1 MERSLYLRLSL
12 LQFLQFFIW
21 GSWFVTAG
29 TYLLETLEFSG
40 REVGMVYGTTAIAA
54 TLSPFLLGLLADR
67 YFSSEK
73 LLSFLHFLGGG
84 FLFYLSTVKDFSLF
98 YPIMLLYVL
107 CFLPTF
113 SLSNGL
119 SLHHITD
126 TNKDFPRVR
135 VWGTIAWIL
144 AGLMVSWLN
153 VEKDVLPMQIA
164 AVFSIIQGF
173 YCLTLPNTP
182 PSIQKGKNFFQS
194 LLDPEIRALFMDRSF
209 VVMIVALM
217 LICIPSSYY
226 YSFVNPFLNEM
237 NVANAAGKMALGQIT
252 EIILMLALPFFF
264 LRLSFRSILFIGLL
278 SWGLR
283 YGFFVLGIQWGSEL
297 LYMIGIA
304 LHGLAFVFAMF
315 SAQIYLDKKVPIHL
329 RNTAQGFYTLLTL
342 GFGVFIGSY
351 IAGETVS
358 FYTFDNGLHDWEAIW
373 MLPAIIGVLVAGG
386 FWFLFKQRGKKLDF

>member
-1 MERSLYLRLSL
+1 METSLYVRLSF

-29 TYLLETLEFSG
+29 TYLLETLQFSG

-73 LLSFLHFLGGG
+73 LLSVLHFLGGG
-84 FLFYLSTVKDFSLF
+84 LLFYLSKVDHFSLF
-98 YPIMLLYVL
+98 YPVMLLYVL

-113 SLSNGL
+113 SLAHGL
-119 SLHHITD
+119 CLHHITD
-126 TNKDFPRVR
+126 TNKDFPKVR
-135 VWGTIAWIL
+135 VWGTISWIL
-144 AGLMVSWLN
+144 AGLLISWLK
-153 VEKDVLPMQIA
+153 VEKEVLPLEIA
-164 AVFSIIQGF
+164 AGFSILQGV
-173 YCLTLPNTP
+173 YCLTLPKTP
-182 PSIQKGKNFFQS
+182 PSPQEGKNFFQS
-194 LLDPEIRALFMDRSF
+194 LFDPEIRALFKDRSF
-209 VVMIVALM
+209 VVMIVALT

-237 NVANAAGKMALGQIT
+237 GVTNAAGKMAIGQVT
-252 EIILMLALPFFF
+252 EIVLMLALPFFL
-264 LRLSFRSILFIGLL
+264 LRFSFRNILFIGLL
-278 SWGLR
+278 SWGIR
-283 YGFFVLGIQWGSEL
+283 YGVFIIGIEWNSEL

-304 LHGLAFVFAMF
+304 LHGVAFVFAMF
-315 SAQIYLDKKVPIHL
+315 SAQIYMDKKVPTHL

-358 FYTFDNGLHDWEAIW
+358 IYTFDSNLHDWAAIW
-373 MLPAIIGVLVAGG
+373 LLPAVIGVVVALG
-386 FWFLFKQRGKKLDF
+386 FWRLFGSGKMEA

>member
-21 GSWFVTAG
+21 GSWFVTTG

-54 TLSPFLLGLLADR
+54 TLSPFILGLLADR

-73 LLSFLHFLGGG
+73 LLSILNFLGGG
-84 FLFYLSTVKDFSLF
+84 LLFYLATIEHFSLF

-113 SLSNGL
+113 SLAHGL
-119 SLHHITD
+119 SLHHVND
-126 TNKDFPRVR
+126 TNKDFPKVR
-135 VWGTIAWIL
+135 VWGTIAWII
-144 AGLMVSWLN
+144 AGLLISWLN
-153 VEKDVLPMQIA
+153 VEKAVLPLQIA
-164 AVFSIIQGF
+164 GGVSILQGF
-173 YCLTLPNTP
+173 YCLTLPKTP
-182 PSIQKGKNFFQS
+182 PSPQKGKSFFKS
-194 LLDPEIRALFMDRSF
+194 LMDPEIKALFKDRSF
-209 VVMIVALM
+209 VVMIIALT

-237 NVANAAGKMALGQIT
+237 NVTNAAGKMAIGQVT
-252 EIILMLALPFFF
+252 EIIFMLALPFFF
-264 LRLSFRSILFIGLL
+264 LRLSFRNILFIGLF
-278 SWGLR
+278 SWGIR
-283 YGFFVLGIQWGSEL
+283 YAIFMLGIEWNSEW
-297 LYMIGIA
+297 LYMIGIT

-315 SAQIYLDKKVPIHL
+315 SAQIYIDKKVPTHL

-358 FYTFDNGLHDWEAIW
+358 FHTLGNGLHDWSAIW
-373 MLPAIIGVLVAGG
+373 LLPALIGVGVAGG
-386 FWFLFKQRGKKLDF
+386 FWALFGKGRID